1 MFVNY
6 LEFLSVVFIDLPL
19 RSFHGGCKIFLP
31 KAKGVFIGLF
41 LVVFLFWFKCS
52 LKVGKEKKNVD
63 QPSVD

>member
-31 KAKGVFIGLF
+31 KAKGIFIGLF
-41 LVVFLFWFKCS
+41 LVVFFFGL
-52 LKVGKEKKNVD
+52 
-63 QPSVD
+63 SVL